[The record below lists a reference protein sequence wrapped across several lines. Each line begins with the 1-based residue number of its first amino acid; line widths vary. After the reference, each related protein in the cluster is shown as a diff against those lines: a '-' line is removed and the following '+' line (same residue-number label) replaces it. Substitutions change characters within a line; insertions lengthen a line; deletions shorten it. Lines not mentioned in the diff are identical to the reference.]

1 MASIK
6 SKDCSAS
13 SIKSL
18 LKVAFAQLSNSAAD
32 SADSGGEDE
41 DENEEKGE
49 DSAIGR
55 KVSPRALRTWYHNQV
70 PEATTEK
77 PPPLVF
83 ILEDFEGFPPLVL
96 QDLIH
101 NLRLLALRVVLVFD
115 GARPGEIPAAPPVGG
130 VVAASVNASFQ
141 TDVSRAARYAY
152 RQRWLMARQLLPGP
166 VAGEAPAPAEAP
178 ET

>member
-32 SADSGGEDE
+32 SADSGGEEDE
-41 DENEEKGE
+41 EEENEEKGE

-70 PEATTEK
+70 PEVTTDK

-101 NLRLLALRVVLVFD
+101 NLRLLALPVVLVFGVATTVD
-115 GARPGEIPAAPPVGG
+115 AVHRSLPHAVTSSLAIRKFASAPSGMVTIGRG
-130 VVAASVNASFQ
+130 SGRNINIFIFECSDTVF
-141 TDVSRAARYAY
+141 
-152 RQRWLMARQLLPGP
+152 
-166 VAGEAPAPAEAP
+166 
-178 ET
+178 

>member
-41 DENEEKGE
+41 EEENEEKGE

-70 PEATTEK
+70 PEGTTDK

-101 NLRLLALRVVLVFD
+101 NLRLLALPVVLVFGVATTVD
-115 GARPGEIPAAPPVGG
+115 AVHRSLPHAVTSSLAIRKFASAPSGMVTIRRGSG
-130 VVAASVNASFQ
+130 RNINIFIFECSDTVF
-141 TDVSRAARYAY
+141 
-152 RQRWLMARQLLPGP
+152 
-166 VAGEAPAPAEAP
+166 
-178 ET
+178 